1 MEVKGVGFE
10 GGKKIRAEEIYR
22 PSEDKK
28 HMKIDAERLQYVRVL
43 YKFTLQTY
51 LHPHDAGST
60 KMPANLCQS
69 TRRHFPGDLSAL
81 RMIYWRR
88 AL

>member
-1 MEVKGVGFE
+1 VGTSFL
-10 GGKKIRAEEIYR
+10 GLKIRAEEIYR
-22 PSEDKK
+22 PSEKKKK
-28 HMKIDAERLQYVRVL
+28 HMKIDAECIQYVRVL

-51 LHPHDAGST
+51 LRPHDAGSPR
-60 KMPANLCQS
+60 MPENLCQS

>member
-1 MEVKGVGFE
+1 MGL
-10 GGKKIRAEEIYR
+10 KIRAEQIYR
-22 PSEDKK
+22 SSEDKK
-28 HMKIDAERLQYVRVL
+28 HMKIDAERIQYVRVL

-51 LHPHDAGST
+51 LHPRDAGSPI
-60 KMPANLCQS
+60 MPENLCQS
-69 TRRHFPGDLSAL
+69 TRRNFPGDLSDL